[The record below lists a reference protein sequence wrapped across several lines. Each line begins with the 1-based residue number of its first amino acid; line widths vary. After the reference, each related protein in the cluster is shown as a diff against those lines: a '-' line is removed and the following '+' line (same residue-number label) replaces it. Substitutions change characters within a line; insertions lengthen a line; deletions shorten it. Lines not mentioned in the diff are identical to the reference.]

1 MVKLEMEVQGL
12 PDNETDMVNPDF
24 ALVAQAM
31 GFKGLTVRQPADLN
45 KALTQ
50 AFAEE
55 GPVLIDV
62 FTNPASLAM
71 PPRVEWDQIKGY
83 TLAMSKL
90 MLGGRMD
97 EVLDTVKA
105 NYKHLSEVL

>member
-1 MVKLEMEVQGL
+1 
-12 PDNETDMVNPDF
+12 MVNPDF

-31 GFKGLTVRQPADLN
+31 GFRGITVRQPADLHG
-45 KALTQ
+45 ALTQ

-71 PPRVEWDQIKGY
+71 PPKIEWNQLKGY

-90 MLGGRMD
+90 ILGGRMD
-97 EVLDTVKA
+97 DVLDTVKA